1 MPSVPSFPL
10 VGPFAD
16 RLLAV
21 DLPAL
26 DDDRRAE
33 VTVFAARR
41 VDGMPSI
48 MRIGV
53 FVIAA
58 IVRAAMLIPGGNAV
72 VGFLARHP
80 LPLLGEYV
88 RLVRSLGYAYVWE
101 TWPDTLADGGR
112 P

>member
-1 MPSVPSFPL
+1 MRSVPSFPL

-33 VTVFAARR
+33 VIAFAARR
-41 VDGMPSI
+41 VDGMPSA

-53 FVIAA
+53 FTIAA
-58 IVRAAMLIPGGNAV
+58 LVRAAMMLPGGNAV
-72 VGFLARHP
+72 VSFMARRP

-88 RLVRSLGYAYVWE
+88 RLVRSLGYAYIWE
-101 TWPDTLADGGR
+101 TWPDTLPNGGCA
-112 P
+112 